1 MTNREFY
8 NAIAKNEAL
17 SEDIRKH
24 ATEAITALDKR
35 NASRKDKPTK
45 TQTENKSLMNTLVA
59 TLIENGKGMLASE
72 LATAMGLST
81 QKITGLCRNLAKE
94 NRVVGVPTK
103 VKNKGTLIMWCIPS
117 DETENTAEAEVE
129 D

>member
-8 NAIAKNEAL
+8 TAIAENEAL
-17 SEDIRKH
+17 SKDIRNH

-45 TQTENKSLMNTLVA
+45 TQVENEGLMNTLVA
-59 TLIENGKGMLASE
+59 TLVENGKGMLASE
-72 LATAMGLST
+72 LATAMEVST

-94 NRVVGVPTK
+94 NRVVGIPTK

-117 DETENTAEAEVE
+117 DTEDTVEVGG
-129 D
+129 

>member
-8 NAIAKNEAL
+8 TAIAKNEAL
-17 SEDIRKH
+17 SEDIRNH

-35 NASRKDKPTK
+35 NANRKDKPTK
-45 TQTENKSLMNTLVA
+45 TQVENEGLMNTLVA
-59 TLIENGKGMLASE
+59 TLVDNGKGMFASD
-72 LATAMGLST
+72 LATTMGVST

-94 NRVVGVPTK
+94 NRVVGIPTK

-117 DETENTAEAEVE
+117 DDTEDTAEVE
-129 D
+129 VEE